1 LGFADTT
8 GGKRLAARVALLGIK
23 NIPPRQALEVME
35 RLLRQD
41 ATQVVAVPVD
51 WRQYREFFPAG
62 TESPLLSQ
70 LAREEA
76 GIPLRT
82 DQQREKKFLTREALI
97 AAQPQERHRLLQ
109 SYLSEQVARVLGL
122 SASRLDVHQPLSNLG
137 LDSLMAVELKNRIAL
152 DLGVNVPMVKFLQGP
167 SVEEAAAYLFEQ
179 LTQEVSDAP
188 VALASAAAQ
197 RNGKQANGRVEEHLL
212 ANLDQLSDEEV
223 NSLLT
228 ETLAEE
234 ESSE

>member
-1 LGFADTT
+1 LGLLAQGFDVVT
-8 GGKRLAARVALLGIK
+8 GGGPCRIA
-23 NIPPRQALEVME
+23 RQALLAGFEE
-35 RLLRQD
+35 LLRPTVIKAIGD
-41 ATQVVAVPVD
+41 AFAAAERRD
-51 WRQYREFFPAG
+51 A
-62 TESPLLSQ
+62 LL
-70 LAREEA
+70 
-76 GIPLRT
+76 
-82 DQQREKKFLTREALI
+82 

-179 LTQEVSDAP
+179 LTQGVSDTPA
-188 VALASAAAQ
+188 ALASAVAQ
-197 RNGKQANGRVEEHLL
+197 RHGEQKNGRVDEHLL
-212 ANLDQLSDEEV
+212 ANLDRLSDEEV

-228 ETLAEE
+228 VTLAEE
-234 ESSE
+234 EGGE